1 MKLKRKQLHILA
13 LMAAMLLAAC
23 SEEAAVTGQPGDDA
37 MQQLTFNVTETSWD
51 GENINVTTRSG
62 ETMEGLK
69 GTYPAKSWN
78 FTSVADKE
86 ALLSMSDGLTFA
98 PLNGDDDKLTV
109 VDVDA
114 AKAVKLHGTL
124 IVRNLKAGQ
133 EVTIV
138 FKTTDT
144 PRILGFSNLTKPSG
158 FTPPTTAK
166 QTGRGTVGANG
177 DVVFTTTGPMYIYSI
192 NVTEATDE
200 GFGLY
205 CSELEYT
212 NTQVKW
218 SDAEGR
224 WHIGENNY
232 PTYWQSNQSGSLN
245 IYAYAPYKA
254 GGYTVSDNK
263 LTFNAEKHPNM
274 GLGMDFS
281 ALLSGSNVDLLHAY
295 TTHERT
301 NINPATLTF
310 NHKLAKLTFGTLTNN
325 TGETITLEGFTVRGT
340 LNSSAKLNLST
351 GVWSDHESSEASI
364 TLPPPFVEVVHSE
377 AEMEGAPS
385 IGYTAKALI
394 KPLADGE
401 TTIPNMPSNSVL
413 LIPNGNREI
422 TVNVDVNNSTG
433 EKFSFHITLE
443 EGKEKIVNITVEKN
457 FEVVI
462 EEGN

>member
-1 MKLKRKQLHILA
+1 
-13 LMAAMLLAAC
+13 MAALLLTAC
-23 SEEAAVTGQPGDDA
+23 SEEAAVTGQPGDDT
-37 MQQLTFNVTETSWD
+37 MQQLAFNVTETDWN
-51 GENINVTTRSG
+51 GENVSISTRSG

-69 GTYPAKSWN
+69 GNYPAQAWD
-78 FTSVADKE
+78 FTSVANKE
-86 ALLSMSDGLTFA
+86 DLSAMSGLTFT
-98 PLNGDDDKLTV
+98 PLNGDDNNLTV
-109 VDVDA
+109 DGTE
-114 AKAVKLHGTL
+114 KAVKLHGTL
-124 IVRNLKAGQ
+124 IIRSLKAGQ
-133 EVTIV
+133 EVTIK
-138 FKTTDT
+138 FKTTDAT

-158 FTPPTTAK
+158 FTPPTTGQ
-166 QTGRGTVGANG
+166 QTGRGTVGSNG
-177 DVVFTTTGPMYIYSI
+177 DVIFTTTGPMYIYSI

-218 SDAEGR
+218 SDDEGQ
-224 WHIGENNY
+224 WHIGVNNY

-245 IYAYAPYKA
+245 IYAYAPYKT

-263 LTFNAEKHPNM
+263 LTFVAEKHPNM
-274 GLGMDFS
+274 GSGMDFS
-281 ALLSGSNVDLLHAY
+281 NLLSGSNVDLLYAY
-295 TTHERT
+295 TTHKRT

-325 TGETITLEGFTVRGT
+325 TGEVIQLDGFTVGGT
-340 LNSSAKLNLST
+340 LNSSAELNLST
-351 GVWSDHESSEASI
+351 GKWEGHESSEASI

-377 AEMEGAPS
+377 AAMAGAPS
-385 IGYTAKALI
+385 TGHTAKALI

-413 LIPNGNREI
+413 LIPNEDGKI
-422 TVNVDVNNSTG
+422 TVNIDVNNSTG
-433 EKFSFHITLE
+433 EKFSFPITLE
-443 EGKEKIVNITVEKN
+443 EGKEKIVNITVGRN